1 MKKIIC
7 FAFAAMLLS
16 GCVDL
21 LQKPQSQIFQE
32 TIELNEDILGS
43 MCNGMYKDWW
53 GENFGYNCR
62 LASLAVAGDDMI
74 VGDITKTRVLLN
86 DQMSAAIDSPDVSTL
101 WKWFYKAIFSANN
114 IIALIEAND
123 KLDHTVTDKYL
134 GEARFIRALM
144 YFYVVRLWGD
154 APAITD
160 PQSTADIDGDE
171 SIPRKSVKDI
181 YERIIVPDAIAASE
195 LLEGT
200 GRTVQAPT
208 SWAAKTLL
216 ADVYLNMAGWPM
228 NETGYY
234 AEAAA
239 VAKDVVE
246 NSPHSLMP
254 EYRQLWQIGNVNNT
268 TEHIFALHHSL
279 TYLPSQYGISYLGYE
294 EGGWSDYAADPVFFE
309 SFPDDTRKEFCF
321 VTSTEDKTTSETVQW
336 EDFDAGAPYIR
347 KYRGFG
353 GCGQY
358 GIEGNTAAASQLSE
372 GLTPIYRYADAL
384 LFYAEAV
391 TKATGNPD
399 DLARECLRKV
409 RARAMGDPDY
419 VLPQMSADEFEDAVF
434 DEFGWENVFEFKRW
448 FQLVRTD
455 RVDEM
460 VSKNPDIGAR
470 VNANRQNYLFPLPV
484 RQVEL
489 RKWQNNPGY

>member
-1 MKKIIC
+1 M
-7 FAFAAMLLS
+7 
-16 GCVDL
+16 
-21 LQKPQSQIFQE
+21 
-32 TIELNEDILGS
+32 
-43 MCNGMYKDWW
+43 
-53 GENFGYNCR
+53 
-62 LASLAVAGDDMI
+62 
-74 VGDITKTRVLLN
+74 
-86 DQMSAAIDSPDVSTL
+86 
-101 WKWFYKAIFSANN
+101 
-114 IIALIEAND
+114 
-123 KLDHTVTDKYL
+123 
-134 GEARFIRALM
+134 
-144 YFYVVRLWGD
+144 
-154 APAITD
+154 
-160 PQSTADIDGDE
+160 
-171 SIPRKSVKDI
+171 
-181 YERIIVPDAIAASE
+181 
-195 LLEGT
+195 
-200 GRTVQAPT
+200 
-208 SWAAKTLL
+208 
-216 ADVYLNMAGWPM
+216 
-228 NETGYY
+228 
-234 AEAAA
+234 
-239 VAKDVVE
+239 
-246 NSPHSLMP
+246 
-254 EYRQLWQIGNVNNT
+254 
-268 TEHIFALHHSL
+268 
-279 TYLPSQYGISYLGYE
+279 
-294 EGGWSDYAADPVFFE
+294 FFE

-470 VNANRQNYLFPLPV
+470 VNANRQNYLFSLPV

>member
-347 KYRGFG
+347 KYRG
-353 GCGQY
+353 C
-358 GIEGNTAAASQLSE
+358 TARF
-372 GLTPIYRYADAL
+372 T
-384 LFYAEAV
+384 
-391 TKATGNPD
+391 
-399 DLARECLRKV
+399 
-409 RARAMGDPDY
+409 
-419 VLPQMSADEFEDAVF
+419 
-434 DEFGWENVFEFKRW
+434 
-448 FQLVRTD
+448 
-455 RVDEM
+455 
-460 VSKNPDIGAR
+460 
-470 VNANRQNYLFPLPV
+470 
-484 RQVEL
+484 
-489 RKWQNNPGY
+489 